1 MFVTIRLINK
11 EIADINNILIFVTK
25 LSSDL
30 ILTDG
35 HLHSVVER

>member
-11 EIADINNILIFVTK
+11 GIADINNILIFVTK

-30 ILTDG
+30 TDIFTLWWKG
-35 HLHSVVER
+35 RQ